1 MSGERELMER
11 KHIFVINHDP
21 MFLELMRELLQMER
35 YNVTTTNFVPT
46 TFRQIVGARPDLII
60 VDIMV
65 RDQASWLLLE
75 QLRRDTATH
84 QIPVIIVSTDPQ
96 LIRQAQQEVDRYGG
110 DRFLVKPL
118 DVERL
123 LVTIRDLT
131 GQEQMTPC

>member
-1 MSGERELMER
+1 MTGERELMQR

-21 MFLELMRELLQMER
+21 MFLELMRELLQLEE

-75 QLRRDTATH
+75 QLRRATATH

-96 LIRQAQQEVDRYGG
+96 LISQAQREVDRYGG
-110 DRFLVKPL
+110 DRYLVKPL
-118 DVERL
+118 DVDQL
-123 LVTIRDLT
+123 LVTIRELT
-131 GQEQMTPC
+131 GQQQATRC